1 MTTWLSCSPSAQP
14 HQQKHHVSPQL
25 LSTACHGSESPLGS
39 LQTQSTPW
47 TFAKAGT
54 ILIPDTTR
62 TRSKRRKRTDF
73 QNPRRTAF
81 PKPSHCSFPLP
92 TNVDP
97 VKIRAP
103 LWQHISFSRTTVA
116 GKSDTCHQLYCA
128 IINASAR
135 PRTPESPVNF
145 GSPGTPPAAVWK
157 VICFFLCGGQ
167 L

>member
-81 PKPSHCSFPLP
+81 PKPSHCPFPLP
-92 TNVDP
+92 TNVCP

-103 LWQHISFSRTTVA
+103 LKQHISSRTVVSNQ
-116 GKSDTCHQLYCA
+116 GRTCPQLCCMTT
-128 IINASAR
+128 NASAR

-145 GSPGTPPAAVWK
+145 GSLGTPPAAVW
-157 VICFFLCGGQ
+157 
-167 L
+167 